1 MFSED
6 KFISDAELE
15 RLRVR
20 NEQALAEAKQ
30 KLGDKWLLSKKNH
43 VGRKDGVSYSTT
55 RPKKVALK
63 SVRTV

>member
-6 KFISDAELE
+6 KFITDAELE

-20 NEQALAEAKQ
+20 NEQALAEAKS
-30 KLGDKWLLSKKNH
+30 KLGDKWLLSKKNQ
-43 VGRKDGVSYSTT
+43 VVRKDGAVYTAT
-55 RPKKVALK
+55 RTKKVTLK